1 MFTADVKTAFLNA
14 HMKDGDVVF
23 ARPPTEWQPETPD
36 TSKGTVIWKLQ
47 KSLYGLRSV
56 FHVGGLMLTGTR
68 ENISEVVAEL
78 RRDLEIKSNDVTTKP
93 TRYLGRTLVKTEE
106 EYNFGVVAS
115 YVENMLEE
123 FNKTSLKS
131 SQTLRWERRETG
143 EQELPASQQK
153 VYRQLVGK
161 WLWIDRVDLR
171 CAMGK
176 ASSSLG
182 RASDTDIEKCQVC
195 DTSVE
200 TLEP

>member
-1 MFTADVKTAFLNA
+1 M
-14 HMKDGDVVF
+14 
-23 ARPPTEWQPETPD
+23 
-36 TSKGTVIWKLQ
+36 
-47 KSLYGLRSV
+47 
-56 FHVGGLMLTGTR
+56 
-68 ENISEVVAEL
+68 
-78 RRDLEIKSNDVTTKP
+78 
-93 TRYLGRTLVKTEE
+93 KTEE

-115 YVENMLEE
+115 YPENMLEE
-123 FNKTSLKS
+123 FNKTVPKS

-161 WLWIDRVDLR
+161 WLWIDRLDLR